1 MKKLRIFIIF
11 MLVFCISSWPVYA
24 ANNGNIQISI
34 SDQLVYFDSEVG
46 RPFIDSNSRTQVP
59 FRVALE
65 SFGAQVL
72 WDSENRTAVAIKGDT
87 IVKIPIG
94 KSYII
99 KNDVFIITDTNSIIK
114 DGKTYLPIRPVF
126 EALGAEVNWD
136 CKTSTVKVKR
146 NEIESIAVNYSYG
159 VKSTDKYQYTG
170 YLNNDI
176 PDIKG
181 TFAYRNGD
189 VYEGGISAGLYSGY
203 GKLEFW
209 DGSSYF
215 GNFTDG
221 LKDGS
226 GLYYSDE
233 ALIVGEWEKGTL
245 RGKASIS
252 YFNGSRYEGNVENGL
267 RSGQGILTFF
277 NRDSYNGNWR
287 NDKYH
292 GQGTYFFNDGS
303 YYSGSWK
310 NGYLHG
316 NVLYQT
322 SSYKRYQCE
331 FDQGEAISVKEIY

>member
-24 ANNGNIQISI
+24 ANNANIQISI
-34 SDQLVYFDSEVG
+34 ADQLVYFDSEVG

-203 GKLEFW
+203 GKLECW

-303 YYSGSWK
+303 YYSGAWK